1 MANRPG
7 LVGGKG
13 AGISGGCVL
22 GASLELPP
30 LFLLSSSPLRPDLFF
45 WSICFS
51 SSSDSESI
59 QVIINCLGWIEDI
72 LTESVLESDM
82 STGFSDGPT
91 KRNWSISSSKDSWE
105 DVISSFAAT
114 SASRGTYCKGITSW
128 GGICWTGS
136 LTGGRFSR
144 AKKSGLD
151 TSIRC
156 ILGSPALMACPISWN
171 TLEMGSKSK
180 IKWTARSWQ
189 SSSQKFLT

>member
-1 MANRPG
+1 MAIRPG
-7 LVGGKG
+7 SVGGGG

-22 GASLELPP
+22 GVSLKLPP
-30 LFLLSSSPLRPDLFF
+30 LFLASNPLRLGLFF
-45 WSICFS
+45 WSICSS

-59 QVIINCLGWIEDI
+59 RVIINCLGWIEDI

-82 STGFSDGPT
+82 STGFSNSPTSST
-91 KRNWSISSSKDSWE
+91 KRNWFISSSKDSWE
-105 DVISSFAAT
+105 DVISSSAAT
-114 SASRGTYCKGITSW
+114 SASRGTCCKGITSW

-136 LTGGRFSR
+136 LTGGRFLQ

-156 ILGSPALMACPISWN
+156 ILGSPALMAWPISWN

-180 IKWTARSWQ
+180 IRWTACS
-189 SSSQKFLT
+189 